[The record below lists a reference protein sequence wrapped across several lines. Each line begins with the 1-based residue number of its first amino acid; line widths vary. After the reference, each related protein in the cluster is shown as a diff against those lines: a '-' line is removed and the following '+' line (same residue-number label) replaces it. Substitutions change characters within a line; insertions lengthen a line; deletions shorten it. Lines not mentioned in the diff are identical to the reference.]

1 MNTPCFYRISVKGIV
16 IDDNGRFL
24 LAKETNGKWSMLGG
38 GLEHGEQP
46 IEGLKREVMEEAGL
60 EITYVSKTPLY
71 FIVGPSDRNIGE
83 NTANIIYEIKLNSL
97 NFKPSD
103 ECQELKFFNVKEAQD
118 LKMYPKVKQFLNE
131 YDSTIR

>member
-24 LAKETNGKWSMLGG
+24 LTKETNGKWSMLGG

-118 LKMYPKVKQFLNE
+118 LKMYQKVKQFLKE